1 MHLSLHAS
9 VFWLTLEIGLV
20 SCKLL
25 STLYAYADRRRRR
38 DVALS
43 RSGGP
48 VVRISLRTTRS
59 DGRTLVWTE
68 ARRGRM
74 DSCRSGVLSIRSM
87 ADSSRMDRVQSRA
100 LRTLKYLSRFHP

>member
-48 VVRISLRTTRS
+48 VVRITDNTI
-59 DGRTLVWTE
+59 GRTHACVDRSASGPNGQLSQRRLVDPVD
-68 ARRGRM
+68 G
-74 DSCRSGVLSIRSM
+74 G
-87 ADSSRMDRVQSRA
+87 
-100 LRTLKYLSRFHP
+100 